1 MSHAKLTRSAIAAIL
16 IVASSSLFAQSGAP
30 PERWSCNLNGTDVDI
45 RIAGGQA
52 TVTRGSDSR
61 VLKAQDVRSGAFYTD
76 GTVALKYR
84 GSAPIASNLPQWVQN
99 GTATSLTRCMEIVG

>member
-1 MSHAKLTRSAIAAIL
+1 MSRERSIGAAL
-16 IVASSSLFAQSGAP
+16 ATVLVVSSSSLFAQSASP

-52 TVTRGSDSR
+52 TVARAGDTR
-61 VLKAQDVRSGAFYTD
+61 VLKAQEVRSGSFYTD

-84 GSAPIASNLPQWVQN
+84 GTAPIATNLPQWVQN
-99 GTATSLTRCMEIVG
+99 GQASTLTRCMEVAG